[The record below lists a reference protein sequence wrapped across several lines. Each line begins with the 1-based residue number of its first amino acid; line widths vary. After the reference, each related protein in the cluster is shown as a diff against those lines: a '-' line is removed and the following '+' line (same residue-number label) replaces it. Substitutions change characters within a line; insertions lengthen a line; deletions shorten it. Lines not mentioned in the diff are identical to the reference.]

1 MDKAPFEFICPPYES
16 STAVEIKREYG
27 PDAQFSKR
35 RLATWALRRRIGPR
49 KPCHILAMRVLKG
62 GSYARHDGNA
72 AGDRHDVTRPR
83 RRSAAK
89 RHRRPHRLRRR
100 LRRGADRAGR
110 SEEHT

>member
-27 PDAQFSKR
+27 PDTQFPKR

-72 AGDRHDVTRPR
+72 AGDRHDVTRRR
-83 RRSAAK
+83 RRSAAR
-89 RHRRPHRLRRR
+89 RHRS
-100 LRRGADRAGR
+100 A
-110 SEEHT
+110 EHTSELQSLMRNSSAVFC

>member
-1 MDKAPFEFICPPYES
+1 MDKAPVEFICPPYES

-27 PDAQFSKR
+27 PDTQFPKR
-35 RLATWALRRRIGPR
+35 RLATWALRRRASPR
-49 KPCHILAMRVLKG
+49 KPCHMLTMRVLKG

-100 LRRGADRAGR
+100 IRRDRKSTR
-110 SEEHT
+110 LNSSH